1 VLAKVG
7 AVKTMKGF
15 SEKMLHDNRSKGIK
29 NSIANGKFSK
39 AATYVVLVIAGIIA
53 VAMVLAST
61 SPYGVGVS
69 SDAVS
74 YISTAEHLLAGEGY
88 LDYDR
93 RPYVHW
99 PPLFPTILALLGLA
113 GIKPVDGARY
123 INAISFGLIVF
134 SCGVLFLRRIK
145 SKLLVVVGAV
155 AVLMCFTLLQVSVYA
170 WTEPLFIFLT
180 VLFMFNI
187 VRFLNE
193 RKISA
198 LILAGVCTAL
208 ACLQRYMGVTV
219 IITGLFLVVFFVR
232 NCGLLKRL
240 KYAAIFGSIASV
252 PLGLW
257 VLRNKIATSTAGDF
271 YLQFDP
277 NFYHET
283 TQTFNLITQW
293 FITDKIALAARLV
306 IVGIVICSLA
316 AVVILR
322 RYKSDKKQLGD
333 AMLGKAAVAFILIYT
348 FFNLFAA
355 TFVYYVFANERIML
369 PIYIFTVLL
378 LLIGLEDSVEL
389 LTLLLRKRAVSLFI
403 IVGLCSLWL
412 LLYPFPIVRQR
423 ISIYRKYGVSG
434 LTSAFWSRSPLTNW
448 LKNYPYLIKGTILSN
463 DPHAIRFLS
472 KLHAIMSLRRS
483 DNIAEFKR
491 LAMSG
496 QNNYLVWYYGKEY
509 WNKRRGF
516 YNLRELNSMFKLK
529 PVVVL
534 QDGAVFEIE

>member
-1 VLAKVG
+1 MLAKVR
-7 AVKTMKGF
+7 AVKTIKGF
-15 SEKMLHDNRSKGIK
+15 SEKMFHANKSKGIK

-53 VAMVLAST
+53 VAIVLAST

-93 RPYVHW
+93 VPYVHW
-99 PPLFPTILALLGLA
+99 PPLFPTVLALVGLA

-134 SCGVLFLRRIK
+134 SSGALFLRRIQ
-145 SKLLVVVGAV
+145 SKLLVVAGAI
-155 AVLMCFTLLQVSVYA
+155 AVLMCSTMLLVSVYA

-180 VLFMFNI
+180 ILFVFS
-187 VRFLNE
+187 VARFLRE
-193 RKISA
+193 QEIWA
-198 LILAGVCTAL
+198 LILAGIFAAL
-208 ACLQRYMGVTV
+208 CCLQRYVGVAT
-219 IITGLFLVVFFVR
+219 IITGVVLVVFFVQNR
-232 NCGLLKRL
+232 AWLKRL
-240 KYAAIFGSIASV
+240 EYGVIFGAIASG

-257 VLRNKIATSTAGDF
+257 VIRIKMSSADAGYCRQFHSPYQVIAGTLR
-271 YLQFDP
+271 L
-277 NFYHET
+277 T
-283 TQTFNLITQW
+283 TPW
-293 FITDKIALAARLV
+293 FVTDKFSLTARLV
-306 IVGIVICSLA
+306 IIGIVVCLLG
-316 AVVILR
+316 AVTVLR
-322 RYKSDKKQLGD
+322 RYKCGKERFGD
-333 AMLGKAAVAFILIYT
+333 PMLLKAAVAFILIHS
-348 FFNLFAA
+348 FFIICAA
-355 TFVYYVFANERIML
+355 VFTNAVSNERLVL
-369 PIYIFTVLL
+369 PIYVFIVLL
-378 LLIGLEDSVEL
+378 LLISLEDSVEL
-389 LTLLLRKRAVSLFI
+389 LTLLLRKRAVGLFI

-448 LKNYPYLIKGTILSN
+448 LKNYPLKGTISSN
-463 DPHAIRFLS
+463 HPHAIRFLS

-483 DNIAEFKR
+483 DDIAEFKR

-496 QNNYLVWYYGKEY
+496 QNNYLVWYYGREY
-509 WNKRRGF
+509 WDRRRGL
-516 YNLRELNSMFKLK
+516 YSLRDLDSMFKLK

-534 QDGAVFEIE
+534 QDGAVLEIE